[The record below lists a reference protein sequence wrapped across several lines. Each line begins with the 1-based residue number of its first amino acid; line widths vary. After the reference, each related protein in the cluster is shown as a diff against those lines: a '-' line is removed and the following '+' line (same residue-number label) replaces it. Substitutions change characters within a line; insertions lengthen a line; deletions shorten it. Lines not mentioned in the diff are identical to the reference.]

1 MSLRASLLKIVG
13 KARGVPSNLGL
24 RTIRVW
30 VRGSVR
36 SKAALITGGTTIN
49 TDTEI
54 LPTPAV
60 VEQDAVDPSYW
71 GAEAAGLVQGQAL
84 SELYQIGPITPSYA
98 GGGYDW
104 TTLKSLTVTTTDAA
118 RILLADRD
126 AGGKLGTTPVEFEL
140 LAIKGQDKGR
150 SFRWM
155 MLVRRVRTHSVNG

>member
-1 MSLRASLLKIVG
+1 MSLRDDLLPVIEELRQIP
-13 KARGVPSNLGL
+13 ADLGF

-36 SKAALITGGTTIN
+36 SKAALLTGGTTAN

-84 SELYQIGPITPSYA
+84 SELYLIGPITPSYT
-98 GGGYDW
+98 GGGHDW
-104 TTLKSLTVTTTDAA
+104 ASLRPLTTTPTDAS
-118 RILLADRD
+118 RILLADRG

-140 LAIKGQDKGR
+140 ISIKGRDKGR
-150 SFRWM
+150 SLRWM
-155 MLVRRVRTHSVNG
+155 LLVRRVRTHSVNG